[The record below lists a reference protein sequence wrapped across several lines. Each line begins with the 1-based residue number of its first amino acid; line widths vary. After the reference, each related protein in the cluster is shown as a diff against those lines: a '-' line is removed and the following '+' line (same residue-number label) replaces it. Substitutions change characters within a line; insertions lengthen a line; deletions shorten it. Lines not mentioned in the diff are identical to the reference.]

1 MERVDRLKRI
11 FAWLFFILMSLF
23 IVLPF
28 ITIILWSFTKLWPWP
43 QLIPTRISLDS
54 WKYLFS
60 PSGRAPEG
68 LFNSLMVAGL
78 TVLFNILLG
87 FPAAKTLSHHP
98 FRGKGMVFAL
108 LLSPLFIP
116 MTVSVMG
123 LHHWSVRM
131 DFMNDYF
138 SISIAHTLIT
148 LPYFIVMIW
157 YQYNQLG
164 VKMQEAARL
173 LGANSWRIFLWIEWP
188 FLIPALLLSCL
199 LVVVISM
206 SQYLPTWIMSGGT
219 LMTLPL
225 IIFPFASSGNAS
237 MVAVYCLLFF
247 VPVLLLVFI
256 YYVLLK
262 WYNKRFFGPEE
273 V

>member
-1 MERVDRLKRI
+1 MGRVKMFRRLLI
-11 FAWLFFILMSLF
+11 WCFFILMSLF
-23 IVLPF
+23 ILLPF
-28 ITIILWSFTKLWPWP
+28 ISIILWSFTKLWPWP
-43 QLIPTRISLDS
+43 ELLPKRISLDS
-54 WKYLFS
+54 WKYVFS
-60 PSGRAPEG
+60 PSGRAVEG
-68 LFNSLMVAGL
+68 LFNSLIIAGL
-78 TVLFNILLG
+78 TVVFNLVIG
-87 FPAAKTLSHHP
+87 FPAAKTLSHHQ
-98 FRGKGMVFAL
+98 FKGKGLVFAL

-116 MTVSVMG
+116 MTVSIMG
-123 LHHWSVRM
+123 LHHLSIRM

-138 SISIAHTLIT
+138 SISFTHTLIT

-157 YQYNQLG
+157 YQYNRMG

-173 LGANSWRIFLWIEWP
+173 LGANSWRIFLWIELP
-188 FLIPALLLSCL
+188 LLIPALLLASL

-247 VPVLLLVFI
+247 VPVLIMVFI
-256 YYVLLK
+256 YYLLLK
-262 WYNKRFFGPEE
+262 WYNKRFFGPE
-273 V
+273 VV